1 MGAESSQSTNGKQPT
16 SRVPTAKP
24 RDRLIPN
31 DCVLNVTDP
40 RLREI
45 ERELRRLSLESY
57 PNAVSVL
64 FRVFLE
70 LSADSYIERVGLSVS
85 LDARLRQKLLDVT
98 KDLVS
103 RKKLTAQQ
111 AKPVRRSAQ
120 RDSYLAPSITVMHE
134 YVHNQHM
141 FPSPSDIRAD
151 WNNLQPWFIAVW
163 SP

>member
-1 MGAESSQSTNGKQPT
+1 M
-16 SRVPTAKP
+16 
-24 RDRLIPN
+24 PN

-151 WNNLQPWFIAVW
+151 WNNLQP
-163 SP
+163 